1 MTGAIIARSAVVPVL
16 GGPTLRADQVSQ
28 MVLGETAAVL
38 DVSAEWRRVR
48 TALDQYEGWVH
59 TGYCVEVEAEAAADW
74 RRDAEGWSEG
84 ALVQVDG
91 GRARLPLRARVALAG
106 DLVRLPDGRSGHV
119 VEGAV
124 RPAADTVMTA
134 RARAPEEWAWEQ
146 FAGTHYQWGGVTPLG
161 VDCSGMV
168 QTTYLARGVA
178 LPRDSPQ
185 QSACGASVP
194 LDQIQPGD
202 LLFFRDAS
210 GPRITH
216 VALAGEGDTLVHS
229 TVSCGGMVREPWDS
243 GSRAAPLR
251 QRLVAVRR
259 LEAR

>member
-1 MTGAIIARSAVVPVL
+1 VTSAIIARSAVVPVL

-48 TALDQYEGWVH
+48 TTLDHYEGWVH
-59 TGYCVEVEAEAAADW
+59 TGYCVEVEGEGAAAW

-84 ALVQVDG
+84 AFVQVDG

-106 DLVRLPDGRSGHV
+106 DLVRLPDGRTGRV

-124 RPAADTVMTA
+124 RPAADAVTA
-134 RARAPEEWAWEQ
+134 ARTSAPERWAWER
-146 FAGTHYQWGGVTPLG
+146 FAGTQYQWGGVTPLG
-161 VDCSGMV
+161 ADCSGMV
-168 QTTYLARGVA
+168 QTTFLARGVA

-185 QSACGASVP
+185 QSACGAAIP
-194 LDQIQPGD
+194 LDAIRPGD

-229 TVSCGGMVREPWDS
+229 TVSCGGMVQEPWAR

-251 QRLVAVRR
+251 ERLVAVRR